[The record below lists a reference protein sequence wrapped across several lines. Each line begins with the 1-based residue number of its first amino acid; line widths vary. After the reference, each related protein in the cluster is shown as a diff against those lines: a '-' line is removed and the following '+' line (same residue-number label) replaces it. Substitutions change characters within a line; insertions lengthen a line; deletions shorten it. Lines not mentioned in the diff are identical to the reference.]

1 MGGRKSIWSN
11 RNQKFSKRDKNYKPT
26 DPRDSENPKYKKH
39 EYTSELLITSVK
51 EKIFKEERK
60 RNIMYQATK
69 KRIVDDFMSET
80 IQALRQWSDIFRV
93 PRGETQ
99 PA

>member
-1 MGGRKSIWSN
+1 MVK
-11 RNQKFSKRDKNYKPT
+11 
-26 DPRDSENPKYKKH
+26 
-39 EYTSELLITSVK
+39 LLKTSVK
-51 EKIFKEERK
+51 EKIFKEERE

-69 KRIVDDFMSET
+69 KRTVDDFMSET

-93 PRGETQ
+93 RRGETQ

>member
-1 MGGRKSIWSN
+1 
-11 RNQKFSKRDKNYKPT
+11 
-26 DPRDSENPKYKKH
+26 
-39 EYTSELLITSVK
+39 
-51 EKIFKEERK
+51 
-60 RNIMYQATK
+60 MYQATK
-69 KRIVDDFMSET
+69 KRTVDDFMSET